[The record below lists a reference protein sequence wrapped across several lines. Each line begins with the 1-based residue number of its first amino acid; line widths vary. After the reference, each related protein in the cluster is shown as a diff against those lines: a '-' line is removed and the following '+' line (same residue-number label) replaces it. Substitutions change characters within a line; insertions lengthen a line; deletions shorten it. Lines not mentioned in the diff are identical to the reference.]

1 MLHPNL
7 ILTVSMYKYICKTS
21 HFLQIRI
28 TIIDRQSITLSLLL
42 EPETLLALPFQTWT
56 TYFYWQFSCLNLSSI
71 FSQ

>member
-42 EPETLLALPFQTWT
+42 EPETLALPFQTWT
-56 TYFYWQFSCLNLSSI
+56 TYFQRQFSCPNLSSI